1 MTAVATSYVGH
12 PDIPVGMT
20 IAEYRRFRTHL
31 PWWRGLFRRL
41 VWA

>member
-1 MTAVATSYVGH
+1 MTAVATSYVGR

-31 PWWRGLFRRL
+31 PWWHGLFRRL